1 MTVKL
6 MSERTLRKI
15 LLIDDLPD
23 EKLARVAYALKD
35 KTRRRIFWTL
45 SMKSCS
51 LSELLKELGLSK
63 EHKPLL
69 CYHLRILKNAGLVE
83 TVRERYLE
91 ADLRTKKY
99 RLTNFGE
106 SLVYFIYRAPSIKKT
121 TSFKLM
127 SKILSKD
134 YRIYSLYKATVALST
149 VIFMIV
155 AGIITA
161 TLGNLTV
168 KGDVFIFKVRPLVLY
183 LASITLPAII
193 LTITF
198 AIIFRVRRL
207 RRTFGF

>member
-6 MSERTLRKI
+6 MSERALRKV

-45 SMKSCS
+45 SIKSYS
-51 LSELLKELGLSK
+51 LSELLKELGLGK

-83 TVRERYLE
+83 TVKERYLE

-106 SLVYFIYRAPSIKKT
+106 SLVFFIYRAPSIKKT
-121 TSFKLM
+121 SSFKLL
-127 SKILSKD
+127 SKILGKD
-134 YRIYSLYKATVALST
+134 YRVYSLYKATVALST
-149 VIFMIV
+149 TIFVII

-161 TLGNLTV
+161 TLGNFTV
-168 KGDVFIFKVRPLVLY
+168 KEDVFIFKVKPFLLY
-183 LASITLPAII
+183 LASIALPTVI

-198 AIIFRVRRL
+198 AIIFRIRGL
-207 RRTFGF
+207 RRAFGF